1 MESLPTELLTHIFH
15 FGLPTTLFGER
26 IPPQLLAAVCPRWR
40 HLIHAFPEF
49 WTDIRVHDANFTPN
63 AAYLV
68 DQHIIL
74 SKEEPLHISL
84 RTNDVSQRGQAH
96 FLAVISK
103 LLSAPVISR
112 WHSVRLQLTNT
123 HLEMLHPFGRR
134 APSNVEYLELR
145 LLHGRFANEPSRI
158 FELRRNPPQRFRS
171 TISFGAMPRLKTLIA
186 QRVELDV
193 LSAPFA
199 TELTTLAFNWCL
211 APGFCVKLVADIQA
225 QVSAHAEAAAAK
237 EPDAERPTTPPPL
250 PNPALRTLRLGGPIP
265 QSIKSSPDL
274 RDSFLRCITTL
285 ELASTPAQDFDP
297 FAGAILAM
305 RATLAELRLNT
316 VLLPS
321 FILALNGTPAV
332 PNPQVSWPPPVFTE
346 LRTLYINACE
356 WSPGM
361 TQQLSTLFPGVHTLL
376 LRSIHF
382 PSRTAQG
389 RHMNATSFLLSLKSN
404 VFPEL
409 RALHLVEMAFGLDRL
424 VELVAARQAHA
435 SAQAQAHVFHNANAA
450 QPASK
455 DASQSQ
461 SQLQSHGGDLRPLD
475 MILVV
480 EQPPVVNISALR
492 SLRQNLREFR
502 MVAA

>member
-1 MESLPTELLTHIFH
+1 MDSLPTELLAHIFH
-15 FGLPTTLFGER
+15 LGLPTTLFGER
-26 IPPQLLAAVCPRWR
+26 IPPQLLTAVCSRWR
-40 HLIHAFPEF
+40 HLIHALPEF
-49 WTDIRVHDANFTPN
+49 WTDIRVHDANFTQN
-63 AAYLV
+63 AADLV
-68 DQHIIL
+68 DQHILL
-74 SKEEPLHISL
+74 SREEPLRVSL

-103 LLSAPVISR
+103 LLSSPVINR
-112 WHSVRLQLTNT
+112 WLSVRLALTNT

-145 LLHGRFANEPSRI
+145 LLQGLFVNELSRML
-158 FELRRNPPQRFRS
+158 ELRRNPPQRFRS
-171 TISFGAMPRLKTLIA
+171 TISFGAMPRLKTFIA
-186 QRVELDV
+186 ERVELDV

-211 APGFCVKLVADIQA
+211 EPGFCDKLVADIQA
-225 QVSAHAEAAAAK
+225 KVSALAEAAAA
-237 EPDAERPTTPPPL
+237 EDPDAERPTTPPPL

-265 QSIKSSPDL
+265 QLIKSSPDL
-274 RDSFLRCITTL
+274 RDSFLRCVTTL
-285 ELASTPAQDFDP
+285 ELVSTPAHDFRP

-305 RATLAELRLNT
+305 RPTLAELRLTT

-321 FILALNGTPAV
+321 LILALNGPPAA
-332 PNPQVSWPPPVFTE
+332 PNPQILPVFTE
-346 LRTLYINACE
+346 LRTLHINTCE

-376 LRSIHF
+376 LRSLHF
-382 PSRTAQG
+382 PSPTAQG

-435 SAQAQAHVFHNANAA
+435 HAHAQAHVFHDANALAA
-450 QPASK
+450 QPEDESPSL
-455 DASQSQ
+455 SQS
-461 SQLQSHGGDLRPLD
+461 HDGDLRPLD
-475 MILVV
+475 MLLVV